1 VQARAVSHRAGKH
14 GKPQEKADM
23 NKDIW
28 NGRWMQVKGTIQE
41 NWGKLTDD
49 ELEEAKGDA
58 KQLSGLLQERYGM
71 AREQAEKE
79 IETLRKAA

>member
-1 VQARAVSHRAGKH
+1 
-14 GKPQEKADM
+14 M